1 MNDYSTLH
9 SLISSLRDDDC
20 TWEEI
25 ADFLVS
31 VMDDVHEEEE
41 LAEDCGDADSPIED
55 LSWDDLFNQI
65 ILPWTAA
72 NLDTAFPL
80 TDEEISSV
88 SSSTLDFFKE
98 IYSAVAAARKICSVA
113 SDHRSEGDSSTYGD
127 FFSLMEKIFNRDN

>member
-1 MNDYSTLH
+1 MNSDYSTLH

-25 ADFLVS
+25 ADFLIS
-31 VMDDVHEEEE
+31 VMDDVHEEE
-41 LAEDCGDADSPIED
+41 DTPDSPIED

-80 TDEEISSV
+80 TDEELSSV

-113 SDHRSEGDSSTYGD
+113 SDLRSEEKKDSDDSVYGD

>member
-1 MNDYSTLH
+1 MNSDYSTLH

-25 ADFLVS
+25 ADFLIS
-31 VMDDVHEEEE
+31 VMDDVHEEE
-41 LAEDCGDADSPIED
+41 DTPDSPIED

-80 TDEEISSV
+80 TDEELSSV